1 MEKMNWEKAVEEG
14 CARIGWE
21 DVGKLE
27 IWEMAKVEDIPQGW
41 FLYVVYNF
49 ETKELY
55 RTGLATGQTEFIWG
69 KHEIPLY
76 KFVSLDE
83 WYTNYPESLL
93 EEGEEEPSTETLL
106 DVYQEEFWEDFEWPT
121 KEEIREAQEG

>member
-1 MEKMNWEKAVEEG
+1 MEKMNWKKAVEEG

-41 FLYVVYNF
+41 YLYVVYNF
-49 ETKELY
+49 EKKELY
-55 RTGLATGQTEFIWG
+55 HTGLATGQTEFIWG
-69 KHEIPLY
+69 KHEIPLH

-121 KEEIREAQEG
+121 EEEIREAQEG